1 MVRSFDGSGDPV
13 RGGRTINQ
21 TEAETVRRVFR
32 EFADGASPRT
42 VARRLNEEKIPGPS
56 GRLWMDTTI
65 RGHAKRGTGLINNEL
80 YIGRLVWNRLHYV
93 KNPET
98 GRRVSRIN
106 PPGDWIVREVP
117 GLRIVDDDLWQAVK
131 RRQGEL
137 TEQYATV
144 IEATQSARANRLN
157 GAHRPR
163 HLLSGLLECGVCG
176 GPYSMRGQDRYG
188 CSNHIMTGTCSNG
201 IPRITKRSVDAVKAG
216 GTDTVYWDGELTGF
230 GLRVRRSGRKSYV
243 VQTRIAGKLCWF
255 TIGPH
260 GPLNPDQARARAL
273 EILASAKKG
282 IDPRDA
288 DARREAERN
297 MADLGRRFLEEYVP
311 VHCKPSTRE
320 EYRRSVRLFVDPVIG
335 ELRVPEVQRKDIAA
349 LDHGLRDKPY
359 QANRTL
365 AVLSKMFSLAEVW
378 GWRPDG
384 SNPCRHVK
392 RYKEHKRERFLSP
405 EETERLGQVLREAE
419 EEMPSAVAAF
429 RLLLLTGCR
438 LSEIQFLRWE
448 YVKDDCIELPDAKTG
463 GRIVP
468 LGPEARA
475 VLSAIPR
482 DDDNPWVIAGR
493 LPGSHLTDLQR
504 PWRRIRKREGLE
516 DVRIHDLRHSF
527 ASRALALG
535 ESLTMIG
542 KLLGHTQV
550 QTTARYAHLAR
561 DSIQTAAARITGSI
575 GGNLLGD
582 HDIGSTLVE
591 D

>member
-1 MVRSFDGSGDPV
+1 M
-13 RGGRTINQ
+13 
-21 TEAETVRRVFR
+21 
-32 EFADGASPRT
+32 
-42 VARRLNEEKIPGPS
+42 
-56 GRLWMDTTI
+56 
-65 RGHAKRGTGLINNEL
+65 
-80 YIGRLVWNRLHYV
+80 
-93 KNPET
+93 
-98 GRRVSRIN
+98 
-106 PPGDWIVREVP
+106 
-117 GLRIVDDDLWQAVK
+117 
-131 RRQGEL
+131 
-137 TEQYATV
+137 
-144 IEATQSARANRLN
+144 ANR
-157 GAHRPR
+157 
-163 HLLSGLLECGVCG
+163 
-176 GPYSMRGQDRYG
+176 
-188 CSNHIMTGTCSNG
+188 
-201 IPRITKRSVDAVKAG
+201 IPRISKRSVDAVKAG

-273 EILASAKKG
+273 EILACAKKG

-288 DARREAERN
+288 DARREAEPS

-320 EYRRSVRLFVDPVIG
+320 EYSRSVRLFVDPVIG

-349 LDHGLRDKPY
+349 LHHGLRDKPY

-365 AVLSKMFSLAEVW
+365 GVLSKMFSLAEVW

-405 EETERLGQVLREAE
+405 EETERLGQVLRDVE

-429 RLLLLTGCR
+429 RLLLLTGSR
-438 LSEIQFLRWE
+438 MSEIRDLRWE

-463 GRIVP
+463 GRVVP

-475 VLSAIPR
+475 VLSSIPR
-482 DDDNPWVIAGR
+482 DEDNPWVIAGR
-493 LPGSHLTDLQR
+493 LPGSHLTNLQR
-504 PWRRIRKREGLE
+504 PWRRIRKQAGLE
-516 DVRIHDLRHSF
+516 GVRIHDLRHSF

-575 GGNLLGD
+575 GGNLLGGD
-582 HDIGSTLVE
+582 EMKRALTRG
-591 D
+591 

>member
-1 MVRSFDGSGDPV
+1 M
-13 RGGRTINQ
+13 
-21 TEAETVRRVFR
+21 
-32 EFADGASPRT
+32 
-42 VARRLNEEKIPGPS
+42 
-56 GRLWMDTTI
+56 
-65 RGHAKRGTGLINNEL
+65 
-80 YIGRLVWNRLHYV
+80 
-93 KNPET
+93 
-98 GRRVSRIN
+98 
-106 PPGDWIVREVP
+106 
-117 GLRIVDDDLWQAVK
+117 
-131 RRQGEL
+131 
-137 TEQYATV
+137 
-144 IEATQSARANRLN
+144 ANR
-157 GAHRPR
+157 
-163 HLLSGLLECGVCG
+163 
-176 GPYSMRGQDRYG
+176 
-188 CSNHIMTGTCSNG
+188 
-201 IPRITKRSVDAVKAG
+201 IPRISKRSVDAVKAG

-273 EILASAKKG
+273 EILACAKKG

-288 DARREAERN
+288 DARREAEPS

-320 EYRRSVRLFVDPVIG
+320 EYSRSVRLFVDPVIG

-349 LDHGLRDKPY
+349 LHHGLRDKPY

-365 AVLSKMFSLAEVW
+365 GVLSKMFSLAEVW

-438 LSEIQFLRWE
+438 MSEIRDLRWE

-463 GRIVP
+463 GRVVP

-482 DDDNPWVIAGR
+482 DEDNPWVIAGR

-504 PWRRIRKREGLE
+504 PWRRIRKQAGLE

-575 GGNLLGD
+575 GGNLLGGD
-582 HDIGSTLVE
+582 EMKRALTRG
-591 D
+591 

>member
-1 MVRSFDGSGDPV
+1 M
-13 RGGRTINQ
+13 
-21 TEAETVRRVFR
+21 
-32 EFADGASPRT
+32 
-42 VARRLNEEKIPGPS
+42 
-56 GRLWMDTTI
+56 
-65 RGHAKRGTGLINNEL
+65 
-80 YIGRLVWNRLHYV
+80 
-93 KNPET
+93 
-98 GRRVSRIN
+98 
-106 PPGDWIVREVP
+106 
-117 GLRIVDDDLWQAVK
+117 
-131 RRQGEL
+131 
-137 TEQYATV
+137 
-144 IEATQSARANRLN
+144 ANR
-157 GAHRPR
+157 
-163 HLLSGLLECGVCG
+163 
-176 GPYSMRGQDRYG
+176 
-188 CSNHIMTGTCSNG
+188 
-201 IPRITKRSVDAVKAG
+201 IPRITKRSVDAIKAG

-273 EILASAKKG
+273 EILACAKKG

-288 DARREAERN
+288 DARREAEPS

-349 LDHGLRDKPY
+349 LHHGLRDKPY

-365 AVLSKMFSLAEVW
+365 GVLSKMFSLAEVW

-438 LSEIQFLRWE
+438 MSEIRDLRWD

-463 GRIVP
+463 GRVVP

-482 DDDNPWVIAGR
+482 DEDNPWVIAGR

-504 PWRRIRKREGLE
+504 PWRRIRKQAGLE

-561 DSIQTAAARITGSI
+561 DSIQTAAARITESI
-575 GGNLLGD
+575 GGNLL
-582 HDIGSTLVE
+582 VE
-591 D
+591 REDSIA

>member
-1 MVRSFDGSGDPV
+1 MLPLPSRS
-13 RGGRTINQ
+13 N
-21 TEAETVRRVFR
+21 
-32 EFADGASPRT
+32 
-42 VARRLNEEKIPGPS
+42 
-56 GRLWMDTTI
+56 
-65 RGHAKRGTGLINNEL
+65 
-80 YIGRLVWNRLHYV
+80 
-93 KNPET
+93 
-98 GRRVSRIN
+98 
-106 PPGDWIVREVP
+106 
-117 GLRIVDDDLWQAVK
+117 AV
-131 RRQGEL
+131 
-137 TEQYATV
+137 
-144 IEATQSARANRLN
+144 ANR
-157 GAHRPR
+157 
-163 HLLSGLLECGVCG
+163 
-176 GPYSMRGQDRYG
+176 
-188 CSNHIMTGTCSNG
+188 
-201 IPRITKRSVDAVKAG
+201 IPRITKRSVDAIKADG
-216 GTDTVYWDGELTGF
+216 ADTVYWDGELTGF

-273 EILASAKKG
+273 EILACAKKG

-288 DARREAERN
+288 DARREAEPS

-349 LDHGLRDKPY
+349 LHHGLRDKPY

-365 AVLSKMFSLAEVW
+365 GVLSKMFSLAEVW

-438 LSEIQFLRWE
+438 MSEIRDLRWD

-463 GRIVP
+463 GRVVP

-482 DDDNPWVIAGR
+482 EEDNPWVIAGR

-504 PWRRIRKREGLE
+504 PWRRIRKQAGLE
-516 DVRIHDLRHSF
+516 GVRIHDLRHSF

-575 GGNLLGD
+575 GGNLLGGD
-582 HDIGSTLVE
+582 EKNRALTWG
-591 D
+591 

>member
-1 MVRSFDGSGDPV
+1 M
-13 RGGRTINQ
+13 
-21 TEAETVRRVFR
+21 
-32 EFADGASPRT
+32 
-42 VARRLNEEKIPGPS
+42 
-56 GRLWMDTTI
+56 
-65 RGHAKRGTGLINNEL
+65 
-80 YIGRLVWNRLHYV
+80 
-93 KNPET
+93 
-98 GRRVSRIN
+98 
-106 PPGDWIVREVP
+106 
-117 GLRIVDDDLWQAVK
+117 
-131 RRQGEL
+131 
-137 TEQYATV
+137 
-144 IEATQSARANRLN
+144 ANR
-157 GAHRPR
+157 
-163 HLLSGLLECGVCG
+163 
-176 GPYSMRGQDRYG
+176 
-188 CSNHIMTGTCSNG
+188 
-201 IPRITKRSVDAVKAG
+201 IPRISKRSVDAVKAG
-216 GTDTVYWDGELTGF
+216 ETDTVYWDGELTGF

-273 EILASAKKG
+273 EILACAKKG

-288 DARREAERN
+288 DARREAEPS

-320 EYRRSVRLFVDPVIG
+320 EYSRSVRLFVDPMIG

-349 LDHGLRDKPY
+349 LHHGLRDKPY

-365 AVLSKMFSLAEVW
+365 GVLSKMFSLAEVW

-419 EEMPSAVAAF
+419 EEMPSAVVAF

-438 LSEIQFLRWE
+438 MSEIRDLRWE

-463 GRIVP
+463 GRVVP

-475 VLSAIPR
+475 VLSSIPR
-482 DDDNPWVIAGR
+482 DEDNPWVIAGR

-504 PWRRIRKREGLE
+504 PWRRIRKQAGLE
-516 DVRIHDLRHSF
+516 GVRIHDLRHSF

-575 GGNLLGD
+575 GENLLGD
-582 HDIGSTLVE
+582 HDVGSPLVE

>member
-1 MVRSFDGSGDPV
+1 M
-13 RGGRTINQ
+13 
-21 TEAETVRRVFR
+21 
-32 EFADGASPRT
+32 
-42 VARRLNEEKIPGPS
+42 
-56 GRLWMDTTI
+56 
-65 RGHAKRGTGLINNEL
+65 
-80 YIGRLVWNRLHYV
+80 
-93 KNPET
+93 
-98 GRRVSRIN
+98 
-106 PPGDWIVREVP
+106 
-117 GLRIVDDDLWQAVK
+117 
-131 RRQGEL
+131 
-137 TEQYATV
+137 
-144 IEATQSARANRLN
+144 ANR
-157 GAHRPR
+157 
-163 HLLSGLLECGVCG
+163 
-176 GPYSMRGQDRYG
+176 
-188 CSNHIMTGTCSNG
+188 
-201 IPRITKRSVDAVKAG
+201 IPRITKRSVDAVKVG

-273 EILASAKKG
+273 EILACAKKG

-288 DARREAERN
+288 EARREAEPS

-349 LDHGLRDKPY
+349 LHHGLRDKPY

-365 AVLSKMFSLAEVW
+365 GVLSKMFSLAEVW

-384 SNPCRHVK
+384 TNPCRHVK

-419 EEMPSAVAAF
+419 EDMPSAVAAF

-438 LSEIQFLRWE
+438 MSEIRDLRWE

-463 GRIVP
+463 GRVVP
-468 LGPEARA
+468 LGPEART
-475 VLSAIPR
+475 VLSSIPR
-482 DDDNPWVIAGR
+482 DEDNPWVIAGR

-504 PWRRIRKREGLE
+504 PWRRIRKQADLEG
-516 DVRIHDLRHSF
+516 VRIHDLRHSF

-582 HDIGSTLVE
+582 HDVGSPLVE

>member
-1 MVRSFDGSGDPV
+1 M
-13 RGGRTINQ
+13 
-21 TEAETVRRVFR
+21 
-32 EFADGASPRT
+32 
-42 VARRLNEEKIPGPS
+42 
-56 GRLWMDTTI
+56 
-65 RGHAKRGTGLINNEL
+65 
-80 YIGRLVWNRLHYV
+80 
-93 KNPET
+93 
-98 GRRVSRIN
+98 
-106 PPGDWIVREVP
+106 
-117 GLRIVDDDLWQAVK
+117 
-131 RRQGEL
+131 
-137 TEQYATV
+137 
-144 IEATQSARANRLN
+144 ANR
-157 GAHRPR
+157 
-163 HLLSGLLECGVCG
+163 
-176 GPYSMRGQDRYG
+176 
-188 CSNHIMTGTCSNG
+188 
-201 IPRITKRSVDAVKAG
+201 IPRITKRSVDAIKAG

-273 EILASAKKG
+273 EILACAKKG
-282 IDPRDA
+282 IDPRNA
-288 DARREAERN
+288 DARREAEPS

-320 EYRRSVRLFVDPVIG
+320 EYSRSVKLFVDPVIG

-349 LDHGLRDKPY
+349 LHHGLRDKPY

-365 AVLSKMFSLAEVW
+365 GVLSKMFSLAEVW

-405 EETERLGQVLREAE
+405 EETERLGQVLRDVE
-419 EEMPSAVAAF
+419 EEMSSAVAAF

-438 LSEIQFLRWE
+438 MSEIRDLRWE

-463 GRIVP
+463 GRVVP

-482 DDDNPWVIAGR
+482 DEDNPWVIAGR

-504 PWRRIRKREGLE
+504 PWRRIRKQAGLE
-516 DVRIHDLRHSF
+516 GVRIHDLRHSF

-575 GGNLLGD
+575 GGNLLGERED
-582 HDIGSTLVE
+582 DIAQPAHSRN
-591 D
+591 